1 METEQTGKSMRQLI
15 REQEEQDESF
25 HQFLEELARDLGSE
39 ERAYSTMMTALAM
52 QEMTISG
59 GSRPLSEE
67 EQLTALHHAV
77 SNIRSQRQIIVPRMA
92 DTLAASYSPKE
103 LREEAK
109 KLGLTPEG
117 PGKDVARQI
126 SRKLRSR
133 EEVQKNFLSV
143 PDESIAAF
151 EQAMRKP
158 FIPSQEE
165 LFLFAALNPHY
176 IAISQTDQILVPE
189 DVKEAWKEAADEAF
203 MTLRKK
209 VSWMFS
215 CLSFLNYTM
224 CMAPESVLAELY
236 GTKYDQAEAMDI
248 FHAIPDQYLQYAD
261 QKGMIADRSLS
272 PKMRKLMEERPD
284 LEYAHPGRSEIEQTS
299 RDGYPSSEPSYQ
311 ALRMF
316 FMTNLPKEDPSSLLH
331 ETWYYLALGDASQ
344 ALNGIRGGHGIQ
356 LGEGQQDQFLH
367 LLSQA
372 NAHTRK
378 ISLKGNYLNPSA
390 KES

>member
-133 EEVQKNFLSV
+133 EEVQKNFLCV

-215 CLSFLNYTM
+215 SLSFLNYTM

-272 PKMRKLMEERPD
+272 PKMRKIME
-284 LEYAHPGRSEIEQTS
+284 A
-299 RDGYPSSEPSYQ
+299 EPSYQ